1 MKEGEFVIHG
11 IEDDVAERLQR
22 RAQLHGRSLDDEV
35 RDILRNAVMTE
46 PSTEVGAGTRLASYF
61 AKIGLDFE
69 IPEMRGEE
77 ARPASFKK

>member
-1 MKEGEFVIHG
+1 MAQLLVRN
-11 IEDDVAERLQR
+11 IEDDVKERLRKRAR
-22 RAQLHGRSLDDEV
+22 RRGHSMEDEA

>member
-1 MKEGEFVIHG
+1 
-11 IEDDVAERLQR
+11 
-22 RAQLHGRSLDDEV
+22 LDDEV